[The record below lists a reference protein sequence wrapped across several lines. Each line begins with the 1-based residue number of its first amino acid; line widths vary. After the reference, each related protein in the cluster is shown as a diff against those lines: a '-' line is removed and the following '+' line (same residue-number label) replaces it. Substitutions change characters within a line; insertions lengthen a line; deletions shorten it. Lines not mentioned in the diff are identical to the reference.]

1 MGRRVRHRGIFYI
14 TRHTLFLHAIRLGS
28 ARHARSD
35 QTRLQDH
42 TEARMIR
49 WRESTHPPTS
59 PDTQTHPRDI
69 IPDAATASHPIPSL
83 RDFTTQHHIPRVASL
98 TRTHTAGR
106 SWYPPSLVQI
116 PGLHRLHFFPPQLN
130 SSLKQCLVVERV
142 VKVSARVVP
151 SATARFCATTSR
163 VSPSPLSVVSPVV
176 VVLSVSRV

>member
-1 MGRRVRHRGIFYI
+1 MSGRGKGGKGLGKGGVRHRGILYI
-14 TRHTLFLHAIRLGS
+14 TRHTLFLHAIRLGLV
-28 ARHARSD
+28 RHARSD

-69 IPDAATASHPIPSL
+69 IPDTATASHPIPSL

-106 SWYPPSLVQI
+106 SWYPPLWYKYLASI
-116 PGLHRLHFFPPQLN
+116 GFIFPP
-130 SSLKQCLVVERV
+130 
-142 VKVSARVVP
+142 
-151 SATARFCATTSR
+151 TTEFQS
-163 VSPSPLSVVSPVV
+163 
-176 VVLSVSRV
+176 